1 MRAEIE
7 LYKGLRYAYFGS
19 LSIPMLLTSALRE
32 RIESE
37 QPGLNLLGS
46 TRRTSVMLHFA
57 DAAELNDLQRVRPV
71 DELSDSLGWLTVKF
85 RVNGRVVH
93 EGKYGIGE
101 LMGTAL
107 LELLRRIDPGER
119 EWAFAF
125 RNLGTTGT
133 DLRPAPDV
141 EGAVDV
147 DLRKEARPL
156 PFSIQQV
163 ETPAPE
169 GMDVAAL
176 GIDPDALGQVSV
188 LVTKAVHDLM
198 INLLPLSER
207 IEEGGFLLG
216 RIQPAMG
223 APGRHVTHIT
233 HVTPAARAGA
243 SAVHFHFTPDSFTE
257 VNQLLAERKLGEEL
271 VGWYHT
277 HLFPASADIG
287 TDTGLSMID
296 IETHFATFRR
306 AGQVAGLIN
315 LSHRERVLRFYGKVD
330 DEMRECPL
338 WIGDERG
345 RYRVA
350 STGLGRR

>member
-7 LYKGLRYAYFGS
+7 LYKGLQHAYFGS
-19 LSIPMLLTSALRE
+19 LSIATLLVEALRE
-32 RIESE
+32 RIDGDEL
-37 QPGLNLLGS
+37 GLNSLGS
-46 TRRTSVMLHFA
+46 VRRTSVLLHFS
-57 DAAELNDLQRVRPV
+57 DPAEL
-71 DELSDSLGWLTVKF
+71 DELTRIRPIEELRDSLGWLTVQFKAS
-85 RVNGRVVH
+85 GRVVH
-93 EGKYGIGE
+93 EGKYGMGE

-107 LELLRRIDPGER
+107 RRTVRRIDPGEGH
-119 EWAFAF
+119 WAFAF
-125 RNLGTTGT
+125 RNLGTTGS

-147 DLRKEARPL
+147 DLRQEARPV

-176 GIDPDALGQVSV
+176 GIDPDALGPVSV
-188 LVTKAVHDLM
+188 LVTRAVHNLM
-198 INLLPLSER
+198 LDLLPLSER

-216 RIQPAMG
+216 RIQSATG
-223 APGRHVTHIT
+223 APGRHVTHVT

-243 SAVHFHFTPDSFTE
+243 SAVHFTFTPDSFTE
-257 VNQLLAERKLGEEL
+257 VNQLLTERQLGEEL

-277 HLFPASADIG
+277 HLFSVSADIG
-287 TDTGLSMID
+287 TESGLSTID

-306 AGQVAGLIN
+306 VGQVAGLIN
-315 LSHRERVLRFYGKVD
+315 LFDRRRVLRFFGKVN

-350 STGLGRR
+350 GTGLGRR